1 MKIAKKILLAIS
13 IIIIVV
19 GMFVLGRYG
28 FNYANGYTKN
38 ILLETAKHYKFVA
51 SLSTAIILVYYVIR
65 YNKQGVLKVLATS
78 ILGILGTL
86 LFALA
91 VIAIVRMPV
100 TKIFFPIILTSYV
113 LSIIALSA
121 NFEENT

>member
-51 SLSTAIILVYYVIR
+51 SLSTAIILVYFVIR
-65 YNKQGVLKVLATS
+65 YNKQGVLKV
-78 ILGILGTL
+78 LGILGTL

-113 LSIIALSA
+113 LSIIALSV

>member
-51 SLSTAIILVYYVIR
+51 SLSTAIILVYFVIR

-78 ILGILGTL
+78 ILA
-86 LFALA
+86 F
-91 VIAIVRMPV
+91 IAIVWLPLK
-100 TKIFFPIILTSYV
+100 KIFFPIILTSYV

>member
-1 MKIAKKILLAIS
+1 MKIAKKILLAIT
-13 IIIIVV
+13 IIIIVA

-28 FNYANGYTKN
+28 LNYANSYTKN
-38 ILLETAKHYKFVA
+38 ILLETAKNYTFVA
-51 SLSTAIILVYYVIR
+51 SLSTVIILIYFVIR

-78 ILGILGTL
+78 ILGILGTI

-91 VIAIVRMPV
+91 VIAILRMPV
-100 TKIFFPIILTSYV
+100 TKIFFSIILTSYV
-113 LSIIALSA
+113 LSIIVLSA

>member
-13 IIIIVV
+13 IIIIIA

-28 FNYANGYTKN
+28 LNYANGYTKN

-51 SLSTAIILVYYVIR
+51 SLSTAIILVYLVIR

-78 ILGILGTL
+78 ILGILGTV